1 MFSDI
6 IEGKTQLII
15 DILNELDEYEL
26 DVFYPHTVTEQSIE
40 YIYELFVVVENYAN
54 ETLVLAVVYPVYF

>member
-1 MFSDI
+1 MFADI
-6 IEGKTQLII
+6 IEGFSQLII

-26 DVFYPHTVTEQSIE
+26 DVYPHTVTEQSIE

>member
-1 MFSDI
+1 MFADI
-6 IEGKTQLII
+6 IEGKTHLII

-26 DVFYPHTVTEQSIE
+26 DVYPHTVTEQSIE